1 MRKEKKMPG
10 SKKENKYIGPMVAR
24 NVTESHALVQK
35 GASSKLQKVPLHIS
49 KTYHPRSS
57 TPTFDIPSKKVKMDD
72 QVISDD
78 VFPAVEIPKI
88 EGTSIPKWRFGISRE
103 LIANKLEELK
113 VRNIDI
119 EHYLSKIQIR
129 DYLIIFL
136 NKNYNINKINAKVQ
150 THNSSFSRFS
160 LIMSSVGSTYR
171 SSMKNLTLISK

>member
-1 MRKEKKMPG
+1 
-10 SKKENKYIGPMVAR
+10 
-24 NVTESHALVQK
+24 
-35 GASSKLQKVPLHIS
+35 
-49 KTYHPRSS
+49 
-57 TPTFDIPSKKVKMDD
+57 MDD

-78 VFPAVEIPKI
+78 VFPVVEIPKI
-88 EGTSIPKWRFGISRE
+88 EGTSIPKWRFGISKE

-136 NKNYNINKINAKVQ
+136 SKNYKINKINAKVQ
-150 THNSSFSRFS
+150 THNSSYSRFS

-171 SSMKNLTLISK
+171 SSMKNLTLIS